1 MLGSTSQINS
11 FMNMFGV
18 RQGLPMEQIVT
29 TSGVD
34 KAGKSDSV
42 TISPTANMLQ
52 QFLNMELQN
61 PDSSSEIGEL
71 DLTGL
76 AQLKQRGD
84 MLANMLQV
92 KLKNFESNLITGMK
106 SAGLDTSQDMNMKN
120 GDNGLLLLNDIPNK
134 ESVQGFLQNNSKLKE
149 QFQELGQFANILET
163 LQQFGSH
170 TGQKTTN
177 RAIIPP
183 AAQYT
188 QQSQPLRLEK
198 ESQRPDAGFIV
209 HIMQGQVSYSFE

>member
-18 RQGLPMEQIVT
+18 RQGLPMEQIVP
-29 TSGVD
+29 TSGID

-61 PDSSSEIGEL
+61 PDSSSEIGEI

-163 LQQFGSH
+163 LQQLGSH
-170 TGQKTTN
+170 TGPKTTN

-183 AAQYT
+183 
-188 QQSQPLRLEK
+188 
-198 ESQRPDAGFIV
+198 
-209 HIMQGQVSYSFE
+209 